1 MKKTTILLLF
11 SFIVLNS
18 WSQKNFFT
26 AEKMVE
32 TGVYYYPEA
41 WDPVQWDRDLKK
53 MAEMGFEFTHFAEFA
68 WAQIEPQEGVYDFT
82 WLDKAV
88 ELAHKNNLKVI
99 MCTPVAT
106 PPAWLTKKYP
116 EILVEKSSGQKAMH
130 GTRQHFSWSNAKY
143 QELASKVV
151 EKMAIRYANDK
162 RIWGWQIDNEPS
174 HYGTLDYSNSAQESF
189 RKWLKNKYKTLDN
202 LNKAWGTAF
211 WSGIYSD
218 FEQIELPND
227 SRLYSS
233 AASNSSLVDMKRFHA
248 DEAAAFISMQNNIL
262 KSHIKGNQFVTSNFM
277 HEYTNVDPWRSSDL
291 DFISY
296 TIYPVAGYT
305 TGVGNQGFRMG
316 DPWRISFANDFFNAL
331 NGITGV
337 MELQPGQVNWGT
349 YNPQPYPGAVRA
361 WLWNAYAGGLKFVC
375 SYRFRQPLYGS
386 EQFHYGMVGTD
397 GVTESIGGKQYRQFM
412 AEIRELRKLY
422 KPNAKMPEDY
432 AARKTAI
439 LYNVENVWETSVQPQ
454 TFQWNQKAFNF
465 KYYNALKSLSV
476 PVSFV
481 KEGDNL
487 SDYPFVV
494 VPAYQMVD
502 KDIIEQWTQYVQN
515 GGNLILTVRTGLK
528 NKNSHFFEAPWADAI
543 TKLIGA
549 RITMNDMLNSQM
561 NAKVSIDDKV
571 FEWNNWGD
579 MLETDAGTST
589 WARYSDQFYAG
600 MTAVT
605 HRKSGKGTVTYIGTD
620 TDNGLFEKEILKKVY
635 TIAQVKTQELP
646 EGVMINWR
654 DGFWVVNNYS
664 SVDVEYNLPENAK
677 IIFGSK
683 TIKPAE
689 VLVWK

>member
-11 SFIVLNS
+11 SFIILNS
-18 WSQKNFFT
+18 WSQKNFFP

-116 EILVEKSSGQKAMH
+116 EILVEKSTGQKAMH

-174 HYGTLDYSNSAQESF
+174 HYGTLDYSVSAQESF

>member
-116 EILVEKSSGQKAMH
+116 EILVEKSTGQKAMH

-528 NKNSHFFEAPWADAI
+528 NKNSHFFEGPWADAI

-561 NAKVSIDDKV
+561 NAKVTIDDKV